1 MYSGFEIAE
10 MGKNLKFDYT
20 PEVIKLIVDSTKLTK
35 EEKEQTLNK
44 VLTSVKSTGK
54 MFSKSN
60 YLYLKSKLYFNR
72 RLTNYITTY
81 LRRIDSYSVLQYYPP
96 MWVDSTILCRYIGK
110 ILYGLSRCRRRDSDY
125 CSLWWR
131 LG

>member
-1 MYSGFEIAE
+1 VKILKIIKEFLFPKMYSGLEIAE

-20 PEVIKLIVDSTKLTK
+20 PEVIELIVDSTKLTK

-60 YLYLKSKLYFNR
+60 YLYLKSKL
-72 RLTNYITTY
+72 
-81 LRRIDSYSVLQYYPP
+81 
-96 MWVDSTILCRYIGK
+96 
-110 ILYGLSRCRRRDSDY
+110 
-125 CSLWWR
+125 
-131 LG
+131 

>member
-1 MYSGFEIAE
+1 MNILKIIKEFFWPKMYNGFEIAE

-20 PEVIKLIVDSTKLTK
+20 PEVIELIVNSPRLTK

-60 YLYLKSKLYFNR
+60 YLYLKS
-72 RLTNYITTY
+72 RL
-81 LRRIDSYSVLQYYPP
+81 
-96 MWVDSTILCRYIGK
+96 
-110 ILYGLSRCRRRDSDY
+110 
-125 CSLWWR
+125 
-131 LG
+131 

>member
-20 PEVIKLIVDSTKLTK
+20 PEVIELIADSTKLTK

-60 YLYLKSKLYFNR
+60 YLYLKSKL
-72 RLTNYITTY
+72 
-81 LRRIDSYSVLQYYPP
+81 
-96 MWVDSTILCRYIGK
+96 
-110 ILYGLSRCRRRDSDY
+110 
-125 CSLWWR
+125 
-131 LG
+131 

>member
-1 MYSGFEIAE
+1 MNIFKAIKESFWPKMYTGLEIAE

-20 PEVIKLIVDSTKLTK
+20 PEVIGLIVNSPKLTK

-60 YLYLKSKLYFNR
+60 YLYLKSKL
-72 RLTNYITTY
+72 
-81 LRRIDSYSVLQYYPP
+81 
-96 MWVDSTILCRYIGK
+96 
-110 ILYGLSRCRRRDSDY
+110 
-125 CSLWWR
+125 
-131 LG
+131 

>member
-1 MYSGFEIAE
+1 MNILKSIKEFLFPKMYNGFEIAE

-20 PEVIKLIVDSTKLTK
+20 PEVIELIVNSPKLTK

-60 YLYLKSKLYFNR
+60 YLYLKS
-72 RLTNYITTY
+72 RL
-81 LRRIDSYSVLQYYPP
+81 
-96 MWVDSTILCRYIGK
+96 
-110 ILYGLSRCRRRDSDY
+110 
-125 CSLWWR
+125 
-131 LG
+131 

>member
-1 MYSGFEIAE
+1 MKILKIIKEFLFPKMYNGFEIAE

-20 PEVIKLIVDSTKLTK
+20 PEVIELIVDSTKLTK

-60 YLYLKSKLYFNR
+60 YLYLKS
-72 RLTNYITTY
+72 RL
-81 LRRIDSYSVLQYYPP
+81 
-96 MWVDSTILCRYIGK
+96 
-110 ILYGLSRCRRRDSDY
+110 
-125 CSLWWR
+125 
-131 LG
+131 

>member
-1 MYSGFEIAE
+1 MKILKIIKEFLFPKMYNGFEIAE

-20 PEVIKLIVDSTKLTK
+20 PEVIELIVDSTKLTK

-60 YLYLKSKLYFNR
+60 YLYLKSKL
-72 RLTNYITTY
+72 
-81 LRRIDSYSVLQYYPP
+81 
-96 MWVDSTILCRYIGK
+96 
-110 ILYGLSRCRRRDSDY
+110 
-125 CSLWWR
+125 
-131 LG
+131 

>member
-1 MYSGFEIAE
+1 MNILKSIKEFLFPKMYNGFEIAE

-20 PEVIKLIVDSTKLTK
+20 PEIIELIVDSTKLTK

-60 YLYLKSKLYFNR
+60 YLYLKSKL
-72 RLTNYITTY
+72 
-81 LRRIDSYSVLQYYPP
+81 
-96 MWVDSTILCRYIGK
+96 
-110 ILYGLSRCRRRDSDY
+110 
-125 CSLWWR
+125 
-131 LG
+131 

>member
-1 MYSGFEIAE
+1 MNILKIIKEFLFPKMYSGFEIAE

-60 YLYLKSKLYFNR
+60 YLYLKSKL
-72 RLTNYITTY
+72 
-81 LRRIDSYSVLQYYPP
+81 
-96 MWVDSTILCRYIGK
+96 
-110 ILYGLSRCRRRDSDY
+110 
-125 CSLWWR
+125 
-131 LG
+131 

>member
-1 MYSGFEIAE
+1 MKILKIIKEFLFPKMYNGFEIAE

-20 PEVIKLIVDSTKLTK
+20 PEVIELIADSTKLTK

-60 YLYLKSKLYFNR
+60 YLYLKSKL
-72 RLTNYITTY
+72 
-81 LRRIDSYSVLQYYPP
+81 
-96 MWVDSTILCRYIGK
+96 
-110 ILYGLSRCRRRDSDY
+110 
-125 CSLWWR
+125 
-131 LG
+131 

>member
-1 MYSGFEIAE
+1 MKILKIIKEFLFPKMYSGLEIAE

-20 PEVIKLIVDSTKLTK
+20 PEVIELIVDSTKLTK

-60 YLYLKSKLYFNR
+60 YLYLKSKL
-72 RLTNYITTY
+72 
-81 LRRIDSYSVLQYYPP
+81 
-96 MWVDSTILCRYIGK
+96 
-110 ILYGLSRCRRRDSDY
+110 
-125 CSLWWR
+125 
-131 LG
+131 